1 MIRNA
6 GKIDYLSRIF
16 IAILSAY
23 TIAAFDDCGGDINP
37 VIGYH
42 QHGIN
47 GCFGVESKVDGETKL
62 VGYAMDGFPIHNA
75 YEDSNQTPKL
85 DECGGHEVEGIGYHY
100 HANKAETNSVISC
113 FHGTLVQGQ
122 QDERGGKPGRPP
134 QGKRP
139 PRNIPPR
146 NGLPPSNS
154 PN

>member
-1 MIRNA
+1 
-6 GKIDYLSRIF
+6 
-16 IAILSAY
+16 
-23 TIAAFDDCGGDINP
+23 
-37 VIGYH
+37 
-42 QHGIN
+42 
-47 GCFGVESKVDGETKL
+47 
-62 VGYAMDGFPIHNA
+62 MDGFPIHNA